1 MSQRVRR
8 ANESI
13 KEALAEALFS
23 MKDPRIG
30 FVTITEVRTTPDL
43 RQATVYYT
51 VLPDDEASRAET
63 AAGLRS
69 AAPLLRREVGR
80 RVRMKHLPDLE
91 FAHDPVP
98 EYGRRIERLLRDEE
112 NADDGDQ

>member
-1 MSQRVRR
+1 MNQRVRR

-30 FVTITEVRTTPDL
+30 FVTITEVRTSSDL

-51 VLPDDEASRAET
+51 VLPDDDSSRAET
-63 AAGLRS
+63 AAGLAS

-80 RVRMKHLPDLE
+80 RVRMKHLPELQ

-98 EYGRRIERLLRDEE
+98 EYGRRIESLLKDQES
-112 NADDGDQ
+112 ADDGDR